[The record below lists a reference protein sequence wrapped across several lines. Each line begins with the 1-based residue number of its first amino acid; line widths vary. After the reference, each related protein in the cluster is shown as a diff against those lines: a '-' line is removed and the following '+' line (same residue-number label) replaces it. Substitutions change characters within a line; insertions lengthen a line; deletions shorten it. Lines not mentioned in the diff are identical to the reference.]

1 MEEFANIKGCL
12 WVGYPGQE
20 GISSIAK
27 TITGEFNPS
36 GRLVDTYAYD
46 ALSAPASQIFDY
58 GEFTNTNN
66 EKGPKNAFTIYG
78 ESIYIG
84 YRYYETRYEDTVLGL
99 GKQGTI
105 IILSRCSIRLVT
117 A

>member
-1 MEEFANIKGCL
+1 MPI
-12 WVGYPGQE
+12 
-20 GISSIAK
+20 
-27 TITGEFNPS
+27 
-36 GRLVDTYAYD
+36 RLVDTYAYD

-99 GKQGTI
+99 GNAGDYDYTAQVQYPFGYG
-105 IILSRCSIRLVT
+105 LSYTDFSYRRIPLPHRLPSRIT
-117 A
+117 ACLQAKML